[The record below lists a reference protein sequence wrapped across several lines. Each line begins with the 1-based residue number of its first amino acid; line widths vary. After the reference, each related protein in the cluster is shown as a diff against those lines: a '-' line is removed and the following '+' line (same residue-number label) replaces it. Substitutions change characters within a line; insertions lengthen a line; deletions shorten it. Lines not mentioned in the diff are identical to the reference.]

1 MANNNKFLSFLGI
14 AKKSGNL
21 CLGMDAVKEGILKKK
36 NIKLVLLT
44 KDISESSEDKI
55 KYISSKYNVKTETI
69 DYLMEDI
76 FSTLGKRSGII
87 GISNINFEKKMES
100 MIQEEKM
107 LKI

>member
-1 MANNNKFLSFLGI
+1 MANNDKFLSFLGI

-36 NIKLVLLT
+36 NIRLVLLT
-44 KDISESSEDKI
+44 EDISKASEDKI
-55 KYISSKYNVKTETI
+55 KYISAKYDIKTETI

-76 FSTLGKRSGII
+76 FSILGKKSGII
-87 GISNINFEKKMES
+87 GISNINFEKKIKS
-100 MIQEEKM
+100 MIQEKM